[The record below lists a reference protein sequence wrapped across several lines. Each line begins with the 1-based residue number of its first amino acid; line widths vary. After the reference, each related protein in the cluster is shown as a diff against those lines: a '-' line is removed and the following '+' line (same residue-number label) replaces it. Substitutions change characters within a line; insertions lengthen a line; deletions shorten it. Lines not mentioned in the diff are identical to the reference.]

1 MFTNNFLS
9 LTAHQHRQ
17 STCASVTK
25 QQQQQQSTTATSSS
39 SVIAPQSL
47 IPTPSDKTN
56 SQEQQSTNITPTPD
70 TGAATSIIDG
80 QESAICIVHVL
91 TACEIGYAV

>member
-1 MFTNNFLS
+1 MFTNIFLS

-17 STCASVTK
+17 RTFASVTK

-47 IPTPSDKTN
+47 LRTPSDKTT

-70 TGAATSIIDG
+70 FGGATSITDG
-80 QESAICIVHVL
+80 QDWSQLFA
-91 TACEIGYAV
+91 